1 MLQICNKFEEENPV
15 ESVVFSSFLFS
26 KKTALCCHW
35 RCLSVRP
42 SVRLSIAR
50 RKNTLERGST
60 ITNKPIG
67 LKFDTNIGGR
77 VMHV

>member
-15 ESVVFSSFLFS
+15 ESVFSSFLFS
-26 KKTALCCHW
+26 KKNCFM
-35 RCLSVRP
+35 LSLAMSVCP
-42 SVRLSIAR
+42 SVCPSLVEKS
-50 RKNTLERGST
+50 TLERGST